1 MPSLRSR
8 IFKSVI
14 LRQRAILRQGRT
26 IQEERAEIEA
36 LAKKWIRPP
45 RAVSVLPV
53 TAGGVPAEWVEA
65 RKSETQRVILYL
77 HGGGYT
83 ICSPATHRGL
93 TGQLALACRARLLV
107 IDYRLAPEHPFPA
120 ALEDALSAYRWL
132 LDQGI
137 RPQQIAVGGDSAG
150 GGLTLAA
157 AVSLRAAGEPLPA
170 ALFLISPWTDLTFSG
185 ESHQTRAKVDP
196 IFRGGGGSTFAP
208 AYADGH
214 DPSDPL
220 ISPVFA
226 DLHHLPPTLIH
237 VGNDEILLSDST
249 RLAEKLRTAGGEVT
263 LEIWPGMWHV
273 FPTAAPWIPESVQ
286 SIHKIAAFIGEHIP
300 GKPPVETTIKRE

>member
-8 IFKSVI
+8 IFKFVI
-14 LRQRAILRQGRT
+14 LRQWTILRHDRT

-45 RAVSVLPV
+45 RVVSVREV
-53 TAGGVPAEWVEA
+53 TAGGIPAEWVES

-83 ICSPATHRGL
+83 ICSPASHRGL

-107 IDYRLAPEHPFPA
+107 IDYRLAPEFPFPA

-137 RPQQIAVGGDSAG
+137 SVKQIAVGGDSAG
-150 GGLTLAA
+150 GGLTLATA
-157 AVSLRAAGEPLPA
+157 ISLRAAGESLPA

-185 ESHQTRAKVDP
+185 ESHQSRAKVDP
-196 IFRGGGGSTFAP
+196 VFRGGGGSTFAH
-208 AYADGH
+208 AYAVNH
-214 DPSDPL
+214 DPANPL

-226 DLHHLPPTLIH
+226 DLKGLPPALIH

-249 RLAEKLRTAGGEVT
+249 RLAEKLQTAGVDT
-263 LEIWPGMWHV
+263 SLEIWPGMWHV

-286 SIHKIAAFIGEHIP
+286 SIRKIAAFIGEQVP
-300 GKPPVETTIKRE
+300 